1 VLLLI
6 MIELGI
12 PKQKM
17 MSWLKSMA
25 CLEPILARGFA
36 LTHLV
41 NLSTVMSRWVKP
53 PGAFL
58 KGPRRSRP
66 HTVKGQVMGIV
77 WSSWAEA

>member
-1 VLLLI
+1 LLSV
-6 MIELGI
+6 MIELGT

-17 MSWLKSMA
+17 MSWMTFTA
-25 CLEPILARGFA
+25 YLEPILAKGFA

-53 PGAFL
+53 SGAFL
-58 KGPRRSRP
+58 KGRRRSKP
-66 HTVKGQVMGIV
+66 HTVKGQVMGII